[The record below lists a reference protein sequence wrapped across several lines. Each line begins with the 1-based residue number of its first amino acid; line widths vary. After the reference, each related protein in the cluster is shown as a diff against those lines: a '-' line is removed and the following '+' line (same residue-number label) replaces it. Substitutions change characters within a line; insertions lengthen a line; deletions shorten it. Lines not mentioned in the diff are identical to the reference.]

1 MGYKF
6 TTGSVSRG
14 DIYFED
20 DRDSDATY
28 INFEQNAVSFVA
40 GGTSQL
46 NVSASAVGVGTV
58 APVSALDVHHNPTA
72 YSNDTGGGEVVLFGA
87 GPSGGSTTAG
97 KLYYLDDAGQWELA
111 QANSLTTCGTLL
123 AIALGTTP
131 GTHGMLIRGF
141 FDMHSNF
148 TGTFNE
154 GMPVYVDDA
163 NAGKVTMTAPDTS
176 GDIIRIVGYCTTT
189 SNVIYFNPS
198 MNTLEL
204 S

>member
-1 MGYKF
+1 MGYKW
-6 TTGSVSRG
+6 TTGSVARG
-14 DIYFED
+14 DIYYED
-20 DRDSDATY
+20 DKTGNATY
-28 INFEQNAVSFVA
+28 INFEEDAISMVP
-40 GGTSQL
+40 GGTSLL
-46 NVSASAVGVGTV
+46 NVSASAVGIGTV
-58 APVSALDVHHNPTA
+58 APVATLDVHHNPTG
-72 YSNDTGGGEVVLFGA
+72 YSDDTGGGEVVLFGA

-97 KLYYLDDAGQWELA
+97 KLYYLDAEGQWELA
-111 QANSLTTCGTLL
+111 QANAIGTCGTLL
-123 AIALGTTP
+123 AIALGTTVD
-131 GTHGMLIRGF
+131 THGMLIRGF

-163 NAGKVTMTAPDTS
+163 NAGKVTMTPPDSS

-189 SNVIYFNPS
+189 ANVIYFNPS